1 LNVKI
6 AAFTYMEANAS
17 QRGELAVSHAL
28 TNSLDQPTEP
38 KIYLD
43 TNASSSVESTVAEV
57 MLPYLQGSFG
67 NPSSGHWASTP
78 AKAAIE
84 EARSQVAA
92 LLGCRPLEVVFT
104 SGGSEA
110 NNLAL
115 KGTFFARMDK
125 GPHIITTRVEHPAVL
140 NTCQFLERLGAK
152 VTYLAVDRTGRVDAE
167 AVRRAVTPHTILI
180 SIMHANG
187 EVGTIQPLAEISSIA
202 KAHGIPFHTDAAQS
216 LGKIAV
222 DVHALGVDLLSLAG
236 HKFGAPKGIGALYVR
251 EGVDLEP
258 LIHGGGHERGRRAGT
273 ESALLAAGLGAAS
286 VIARDLGP
294 MVRVLAL
301 RDAFWTQLQERFGDR
316 IVLNGHTEHR
326 LPNTL
331 NVSFVGRSGAEVLGR
346 LRGVAATTGSACHT
360 GRVELSPVLEAM
372 GVSTEVGMGTV
383 RFSLGRTTVRAD
395 IDEVMRQLVSLF
407 A

>member
-1 LNVKI
+1 
-6 AAFTYMEANAS
+6 
-17 QRGELAVSHAL
+17 VSHVL
-28 TNSLDQPTEP
+28 TNSLDQATDP

-43 TNASSSVESTVAEV
+43 SNASSSIDPSVAEA

-78 AKAAIE
+78 AKAALE
-84 EARSQVAA
+84 EARGQVAA

-125 GPHIITTRVEHPAVL
+125 GQHVITTRVEHPAVL

-152 VTYLAVDRTGRVDAE
+152 ITYLAVDRTGRVDPH
-167 AVRRAVTPHTILI
+167 AVRGAITPHTILI
-180 SIMHANG
+180 SVMHANG
-187 EVGTIQPLAEISSIA
+187 EVGTIQPLPEIGSIA
-202 KAHGIPFHTDAAQS
+202 RAHGILFHSDAAQS
-216 LGKIAV
+216 LGKIPVNV
-222 DVHALGVDLLSLAG
+222 DALGVDLLSLAG
-236 HKFGAPKGIGALYVR
+236 HKFGAPKSIGALYVR
-251 EGVDLEP
+251 EGVHLEP

-286 VIARDLGP
+286 VMARDLGP
-294 MVRVLAL
+294 MVRVRAL
-301 RDAFWTQLQERFGDR
+301 RDAFWAQLQEHFGDR
-316 IVLNGHTEHR
+316 VVLNGHPEHR

-331 NVSFVGRSGAEVLGR
+331 NVSFVGHSGTEVLGR

-360 GRVELSPVLEAM
+360 GRVEISPVLEAM
-372 GVSTEVGMGTV
+372 GVTTKVGMGTA
-383 RFSLGRTTVRAD
+383 RFSLGRSTTRAE
-395 IDEVMRQLVSLF
+395 IDEVVRQLVSLLP
-407 A
+407 